1 MNKKLSLIIIAS
13 LLVAALL
20 LSACGQALQIK
31 AQNPS
36 KPLEGN
42 TSVTN
47 LQTCPNCSQPSYRSL
62 SVDGTGKVILVPDM
76 AYINIGV
83 RSEESDVTTALN
95 RNNEIATQITDA
107 LKAKGVDP
115 KDIQTANFSVYPSQ
129 KWDNMGNMIGT
140 DFVVEN
146 TIYIKVKN
154 LSTLGELLDEAVQAG
169 ANNVYGIQFDIQ
181 DRQAALDKARDLAI
195 KDAQTKSAEV
205 AKVAGVELGELM
217 SINLSNSS
225 FVQPYPM
232 YGMGGGLAEMNPLD
246 ASVPVSA
253 GQIIITY
260 DASLIYAIH

>member
-1 MNKKLSLIIIAS
+1 
-13 LLVAALL
+13 
-20 LSACGQALQIK
+20 
-31 AQNPS
+31 
-36 KPLEGN
+36 
-42 TSVTN
+42 
-47 LQTCPNCSQPSYRSL
+47 
-62 SVDGTGKVILVPDM
+62 
-76 AYINIGV
+76 
-83 RSEESDVTTALN
+83 
-95 RNNEIATQITDA
+95 
-107 LKAKGVDP
+107 
-115 KDIQTANFSVYPSQ
+115 
-129 KWDNMGNMIGT
+129 MGNMIGT